1 MRQLVVFIF
10 LMIGLTSFSH
20 EYYFAF
26 AELKYND
33 FNQQFEGTILV
44 SSHDF
49 EHLLQ
54 SKKILTNEL
63 PTFSSDSILLN
74 TIQAVV
80 GTGFTIEGNKQQL
93 TLSLIGFEKL
103 QNGLSYIH
111 FTTNKIE
118 NPTLLNIS
126 FNLLMPVFQNQ
137 QNKVTIYFKNKT
149 FTEVFL
155 NTQPTKEIQLL

>member
-26 AELKYND
+26 AELKYNE
-33 FNQQFEGTILV
+33 FNQQFEGTIIV

-49 EHLLQ
+49 EHLLK
-54 SKKILTNEL
+54 SKKMIPNEL
-63 PTFSSDSILLN
+63 PNYSSDSILLN
-74 TIQAVV
+74 TIQAGI
-80 GTGFTIEGNKQQL
+80 GTGFSVEENKQLL
-93 TLSLIGFEKL
+93 TLAYIGFEKL

-111 FTTNKIE
+111 FTSNKVE

-155 NTQPTKEIQLL
+155 NTQSSKEIQLL

>member
-1 MRQLVVFIF
+1 MKHLLVFFF
-10 LMIGLTSFSH
+10 LFNALTSFSH
-20 EYYFAF
+20 DYYFAF

-33 FNQQFEGTILV
+33 FSQQFEGTLIV

-49 EHLLQ
+49 ENLLQ
-54 SKKILTNEL
+54 SKQLIAKEL
-63 PTFSSDSILLN
+63 PSYSNDSTFLLQ
-74 TIQAVV
+74 IQKGV
-80 GTGFTIEGNKQQL
+80 GTGFYLNNKNQ
-93 TLSLIGFEKL
+93 TLEIYYEGFEKL

-111 FTTNKIE
+111 FTTSKID
-118 NPTLLNIS
+118 NPSSINVS

-137 QNKVTIYFKNKT
+137 QNKITIYLKNKT

>member
-33 FNQQFEGTILV
+33 FNQQFEGTIIV

-49 EHLLQ
+49 EHLLL
-54 SKKILTNEL
+54 SKKMITNEL

-118 NPTLLNIS
+118 NPMLLNIS

>member
-10 LMIGLTSFSH
+10 LLIGLTSFSH

-33 FNQQFEGTILV
+33 FNQQFEGTIIV

-49 EHLLQ
+49 EHLLL
-54 SKKILTNEL
+54 SKKMITNEL

-80 GTGFTIEGNKQQL
+80 GTGFNIEGNKQPL

-118 NPTLLNIS
+118 NPMLLNIS
-126 FNLLMPVFQNQ
+126 FNLLMSVFQNQ

>member
-1 MRQLVVFIF
+1 
-10 LMIGLTSFSH
+10 
-20 EYYFAF
+20 
-26 AELKYND
+26 
-33 FNQQFEGTILV
+33 
-44 SSHDF
+44 
-49 EHLLQ
+49 LQ
-54 SKKILTNEL
+54 SKKIITNEL

-118 NPTLLNIS
+118 NPMLLNIS
-126 FNLLMPVFQNQ
+126 FNLLMSVFQNQ